1 MVDSE
6 QLEAFDVGMLVSR
19 AIGLNLR
26 GILYDFL
33 VHEDVVNKNVWQYYL
48 TLADFQRNKVS

>member
-33 VHEDVVNKNVWQYYL
+33 VHEDVVNKNV
-48 TLADFQRNKVS
+48 

>member
-6 QLEAFDVGMLVSR
+6 QLEAFDVGMLVSH
-19 AIGLNLR
+19 AIGLNLT

-33 VHEDVVNKNVWQYYL
+33 VHEDVVNKNV
-48 TLADFQRNKVS
+48 